1 MLIKEIIFQAAVRD
15 GFMGSGISI
24 NTFIIIGIFFVIL
37 VSGAVWFFEQ
47 YSDGMFDA

>member
-15 GFMGSGISI
+15 GFMNTGIET
-24 NTFIIIGIFFVIL
+24 NTFVIIGMFFVIL
-37 VSGAVWFFEQ
+37 VSGAVWLFEQ

>member
-1 MLIKEIIFQAAVRD
+1 MLIKEIIFQATARD
-15 GFMGSGISI
+15 GFMNTGIET
-24 NTFIIIGIFFVIL
+24 NTFITIGIFFVIV